1 MSPLWRL
8 VFGLV
13 GLLTLNS
20 LNLDFVWLLSVT
32 YNSQMK
38 KGDLMVLVVFQHN
51 HQLTWVV
58 ELVKSINSEL
68 KLP

>member
-1 MSPLWRL
+1 LKTPDDNKQSLKEKNRNFKSPLWRS
-8 VFGLV
+8 VFALV

-20 LNLDFVWLLSVT
+20 LTLYFVWLLSVT

-51 HQLTWVV
+51 H
-58 ELVKSINSEL
+58 
-68 KLP
+68 